1 MIRILIL
8 GEYRCRSAPE
18 THCKEDSRKLPQS
31 ISMGPEAE
39 DVLVVVLGT
48 EEDFA
53 MPCWTRRR

>member
-1 MIRILIL
+1 ML